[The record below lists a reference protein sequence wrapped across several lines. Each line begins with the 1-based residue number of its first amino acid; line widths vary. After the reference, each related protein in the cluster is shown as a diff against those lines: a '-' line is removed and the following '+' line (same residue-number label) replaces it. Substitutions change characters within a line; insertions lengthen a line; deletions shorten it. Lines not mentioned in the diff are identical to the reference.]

1 MTWPRY
7 ACLYASGNPALLL
20 ECANRFSPLIEQTS
34 ADAVIFDVEGMG
46 RLYATPGQLAE
57 AIVAQAGI
65 PVSVGIASN
74 PDTAWHAARGFS
86 GITVIPPGEEAK
98 VLAPLP
104 LNLLGGSPQTAE
116 TLYLWGIRTF
126 GEFAALP
133 PMGVAA
139 RLGKEGVDLQRL
151 ARGEGY
157 RRLRLLEDELHFED
171 EVELDD
177 PVDLLEP
184 LSFIL
189 SRLLNDLCARL
200 SARSLATTEI
210 RLRLTLVS
218 CHHRAGETAR
228 ATGTSA
234 VLSMVGQAVS
244 PAAAGV
250 PPGSGVS
257 QFAASTLERAPL
269 HEATLRL
276 PVPMRDPKAFL
287 KMLQLDLGSRP
298 PCAPVLKVRLA
309 LEPVRPR
316 TEQHGLFIPLSPEP
330 EKLELTLARIRS
342 LVGPDK
348 AGTPEILDTHRPD
361 SFRMVALGHGP
372 LSAAAPRT
380 HMAMRRFRPPQF
392 AQVRLQGGRP
402 VHVASMNMA
411 SLSRGCPVLS
421 CAGPWRTAGEWWKPD
436 PWAHDEWDVSLGD
449 GGVFRLHRELP
460 TGRWFFE
467 GRYD

>member
-1 MTWPRY
+1 MTSPTLWSRPLACSRAVKQAY

-74 PDTAWHAARGFS
+74 PDAAWHAARGFS

-184 LSFIL
+184 LSFIM

-210 RLRLTLVS
+210 RLRLTLEI
-218 CHHRAGETAR
+218 A
-228 ATGTSA
+228 
-234 VLSMVGQAVS
+234 
-244 PAAAGV
+244 PANG
-250 PPGSGVS
+250 
-257 QFAASTLERAPL
+257 APV

-287 KMLQLDLGSRP
+287 KMLQLELGSRP
-298 PCAPVLKVRLA
+298 PCAPVEKVRLA

-342 LVGPDK
+342 LVGEDK

-361 SFRMVALGHGP
+361 SFRIVALGHGP
-372 LSAAAPRT
+372 LSPAAPRT
-380 HMAMRRFRPPQF
+380 HMALRRFRPPQF

-436 PWAHDEWDVSLGD
+436 PWAHDEWDVALGD

-460 TGRWFFE
+460 TERWFFE
-467 GRYD
+467 CRYD

>member
-1 MTWPRY
+1 MTWPAY
-7 ACLYASGNPALLL
+7 ACLFASGNPALLL
-20 ECANRFSPLIEQTS
+20 ECAGRFSPLIEQTS
-34 ADAVIFDVEGMG
+34 HDAVIFDVEGMG
-46 RLYATPGQLAE
+46 RLYATPRQLAE

-74 PDTAWHAARGFS
+74 PDAAWHAALGFS
-86 GITVIPPGEEAK
+86 GMTVIPPGEEAK
-98 VLAPLP
+98 ALAPLP

-116 TLYLWGIRTF
+116 TLYVWGIRTF

-157 RRLRLLEDELHFED
+157 RRLRLLEDELRFED
-171 EVELDD
+171 EIELDD
-177 PVDLLEP
+177 PVELLEP
-184 LSFIL
+184 LSFVL

-210 RLRLTLVS
+210 RLRLTL
-218 CHHRAGETAR
+218 E
-228 ATGTSA
+228 
-234 VLSMVGQAVS
+234 L
-244 PAAAGV
+244 
-250 PPGSGVS
+250 
-257 QFAASTLERAPL
+257 API
-269 HEATLRL
+269 HAATLRL

-287 KMLQLDLGSRP
+287 KMLQLELGSRP
-298 PCAPVLKVRLA
+298 PCAPVVKVRLA

-348 AGTPEILDTHRPD
+348 AGTPEIVDTHRPD
-361 SFRMVALGHGP
+361 SFRIVALGYGP
-372 LSAAAPRT
+372 LSTAAPRT
-380 HMAMRRFRPPQF
+380 HMALRRFRPPQF

-402 VHVASMNMA
+402 VHVASMMM
-411 SLSRGCPVLS
+411 GGPVLS

-436 PWAHDEWDVSLGD
+436 PWAQDEWDVALGD
-449 GGVFRLHRELP
+449 GGVFRLRRELA
-460 TGRWFFE
+460 TERWFFE

>member
-1 MTWPRY
+1 MKWPAY

-20 ECANRFSPLIEQTS
+20 ECAGRFSPLIEQTS
-34 ADAVIFDVEGMG
+34 QDAVIFDVEGLG
-46 RLYATPGQLAE
+46 RLYATPRHLAE

-65 PVSVGIASN
+65 PVSVALASN
-74 PDTAWHAARGFS
+74 PDAAWHAALGLS
-86 GITVIPPGEEAK
+86 GMTVIPPGEEAK

-116 TLYLWGIRTF
+116 TLYIWGIRTF
-126 GEFAALP
+126 GGLAALP

-139 RLGKEGVDLQRL
+139 RLGHEGVQLQRL

-157 RRLRLLEDELHFED
+157 RRLRLLENELRFED
-171 EVELDD
+171 EIELDD

-184 LSFIL
+184 LSFVL

-210 RLRLTLVS
+210 RLRLTL
-218 CHHRAGETAR
+218 ET
-228 ATGTSA
+228 
-234 VLSMVGQAVS
+234 
-244 PAAAGV
+244 P
-250 PPGSGVS
+250 
-257 QFAASTLERAPL
+257 LELAPL
-269 HEATLRL
+269 HAATLRL

-287 KMLQLDLGSRP
+287 KMLQLELASRP
-298 PCAPVLKVRLA
+298 PCAPVMKVRLA
-309 LEPVRPR
+309 LQPARPR

-342 LVGPDK
+342 LVGPDQ

-372 LSAAAPRT
+372 LSPAAPRT
-380 HMAMRRFRPPQF
+380 HLALRRFRPPQF

-402 VHVASMNMA
+402 VHVTCFSMGLTM
-411 SLSRGCPVLS
+411 GGPVLS

-436 PWAHDEWDVSLGD
+436 PWTHDEWDVALGD

>member
-1 MTWPRY
+1 MNSAY

-20 ECANRFSPLIEQTS
+20 ECATRFSPLIEQTS
-34 ADAVIFDVEGMG
+34 NEAVIFDVEGMG
-46 RLYATPGQLAE
+46 QLYPTPRHLAE

-65 PVSVGIASN
+65 PVNIGIAAN
-74 PDTAWHAARGFS
+74 PDAAWHAARGFK

-116 TLYLWGIRTF
+116 TLYIWGIRTF

-139 RLGKEGVDLQRL
+139 RLGKEGVGLQRL

-157 RRLRLLEDELHFED
+157 RRLRLLEDALHFED
-171 EVELDD
+171 EIELDD

-210 RLRLTLVS
+210 RLRLTLEL
-218 CHHRAGETAR
+218 A
-228 ATGTSA
+228 
-234 VLSMVGQAVS
+234 
-244 PAAAGV
+244 
-250 PPGSGVS
+250 PP
-257 QFAASTLERAPL
+257 

-287 KMLQLDLGSRP
+287 KMLQLELGSRP
-298 PCAPVLKVRLA
+298 PGAPVLKVWLA
-309 LEPVRPR
+309 LEPARPR
-316 TEQHGLFIPLSPEP
+316 TEQHGLFTPLSPEP

-361 SFRMVALGHGP
+361 SFRIVALGQGP

-380 HMAMRRFRPPQF
+380 HMALRRFRPRLF
-392 AQVRLQGGRP
+392 AQVRLQSGRP
-402 VHVASMNMA
+402 SHVASMTMA
-411 SLSRGCPVLS
+411 SLSRGCPVLA

-436 PWAHDEWDVSLGD
+436 PWAHDEWDVALGD

-460 TGRWFFE
+460 TERWFFE

>member
-1 MTWPRY
+1 MKWPKY
-7 ACLYASGNPALLL
+7 ACLHASGNPALLL
-20 ECANRFSPLIEQTS
+20 ECAGRFSPLIEQTS
-34 ADAVIFDVEGMG
+34 DDAVIIEVEGMG
-46 RLYATPGQLAE
+46 RLYATPRHLGE
-57 AIVAQAGI
+57 AMAAQAGI
-65 PVSVGIASN
+65 PVSIGMASN
-74 PDTAWHAARGFS
+74 PDAAWHAARGIR

-98 VLAPLP
+98 ALAPLP
-104 LNLLGGSPQTAE
+104 LNLLGGSSQTAE
-116 TLYLWGIRTF
+116 TLYVWGIRTF

-139 RLGKEGVDLQRL
+139 RLGKEGVELQRL

-171 EVELDD
+171 EIELDD
-177 PVDLLEP
+177 PVELLEP
-184 LSFIL
+184 LSFVL

-210 RLRLTLVS
+210 RLRLTLEMPPM
-218 CHHRAGETAR
+218 HE
-228 ATGTSA
+228 
-234 VLSMVGQAVS
+234 S
-244 PAAAGV
+244 P
-250 PPGSGVS
+250 
-257 QFAASTLERAPL
+257 F
-269 HEATLRL
+269 HEASLRL

-287 KMLQLDLGSRP
+287 KMLQLELGSRP
-298 PCAPVLKVRLA
+298 PCAPVLKIWLA

-361 SFRMVALGHGP
+361 SFRMVALGQGP
-372 LSAAAPRT
+372 LSDAATRA
-380 HMAMRRFRPPQF
+380 HMALRRFRPPQF
-392 AQVRLQGGRP
+392 AQVRLQNGRP
-402 VHVASMNMA
+402 VHAASMSM
-411 SLSRGCPVLS
+411 GGPVLS

-436 PWAHDEWDVSLGD
+436 PWAHDEWDVALGD

>member
-1 MTWPRY
+1 MNWPQY
-7 ACLYASGNPALLL
+7 ACVYASGNPALLL
-20 ECANRFSPLIEQTS
+20 ECAARFSPLMEQTS
-34 ADAVIFDVEGMG
+34 DDAVIFDVEGMG
-46 RLYATPGQLAE
+46 RLYASPRHLAE

-65 PVSVGIASN
+65 PVSMALASN
-74 PDTAWHAARGFS
+74 PDASWHAALGFR
-86 GITVIPPGEEAK
+86 GITVIPPGEEAN

-157 RRLRLLEDELHFED
+157 RRLRILEDQLHFED
-171 EVELDD
+171 EIELDD

-184 LSFIL
+184 LSFVL
-189 SRLLNDLCARL
+189 SRLLHDLCTRL

-210 RLRLTLVS
+210 RLKLTLEM
-218 CHHRAGETAR
+218 A
-228 ATGTSA
+228 
-234 VLSMVGQAVS
+234 
-244 PAAAGV
+244 
-250 PPGSGVS
+250 PP
-257 QFAASTLERAPL
+257 

-276 PVPMRDPKAFL
+276 PVPMRDPNAFL
-287 KMLQLDLGSRP
+287 KMLQLELGSRP
-298 PCAPVLKVRLA
+298 PSAPVVKVRLA

-342 LVGPDK
+342 LVGSDK

-361 SFRMVALGHGP
+361 SFRLVALGHGP
-372 LSAAAPRT
+372 SSTAAPTAAPRT
-380 HMAMRRFRPPQF
+380 HMALRRFRPPQF

-402 VHVASMNMA
+402 VHAANMTM
-411 SLSRGCPVLS
+411 GGEVVS

-436 PWAHDEWDVSLGD
+436 PWAHDEWDVALSD
-449 GGVFRLHRELP
+449 GSVFRLHRELP
-460 TGRWFFE
+460 TERWFFQ